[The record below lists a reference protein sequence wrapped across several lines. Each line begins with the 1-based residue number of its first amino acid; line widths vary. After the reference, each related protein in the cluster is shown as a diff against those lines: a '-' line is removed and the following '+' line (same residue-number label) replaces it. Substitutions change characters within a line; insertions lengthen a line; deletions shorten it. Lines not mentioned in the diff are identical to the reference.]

1 MFECLYGDICAL
13 QEQIVLILRE
23 RGTYKSLLACRDDVA
38 QKLLDLLQDLL
49 DSFPRSPN
57 RPRLSKALL
66 RLSRSSGLHPT
77 CFPLTGM
84 EKVGEQVAGGAF
96 GDVWKGLV
104 GGQSVSVK
112 IMRLFKSEEVKA
124 ALQIKDFGREAVIW
138 RQLSH
143 PNVLAFYGL
152 YYLERRLCLV
162 SPWMENGHVLQF
174 LRHAPPDTDR
184 VSLMLDI
191 ATGLEYLHGEHVV
204 HGDLKGMNILVTPS
218 RRACVADFGL
228 SSIADAMTLKFTHS
242 TASARG
248 GTPRY
253 MAPELLSSTEPANH
267 FESDVFAFA
276 CVCYEMLTGKPPY
289 FNIPR
294 DVTVILMVPQGLR
307 PTRPDTIRA
316 DDSLW
321 LLLEKCWE
329 AKPEDR
335 PTVPQ
340 IIQHLVGPT
349 IGAKFSQAA
358 IDWDESFSAKFRRS
372 LQEWPLLPSVSAIER
387 EIFGD
392 GVGLFIFIR
401 IRR

>member
-1 MFECLYGDICAL
+1 MFDCLCSDVYAL
-13 QEQIVLILRE
+13 QQQLLLLLRE
-23 RGTYKSLLACRDDVA
+23 RETYKQLLRCRDELA
-38 QKLLDLLQDLL
+38 QQLLDLLQDLL
-49 DSFPRSPN
+49 DSFPESSA

-77 CFPLTGM
+77 CFTLTGM

-96 GDVWKGLV
+96 GDIWKGLV
-104 GGQSVSVK
+104 GGQNVSVK
-112 IMRLFKSEEVKA
+112 IMRLFKSEEN
-124 ALQIKDFGREAVIW
+124 FGREAAIW

-143 PNVLAFYGL
+143 PNVLPFFGL

-174 LRHAPPDTDR
+174 LRNAPPDTDR
-184 VSLMLDI
+184 VSLMLDV
-191 ATGLEYLHGEHVV
+191 ATGLEYLHSKRVV

-228 SSIADAMTLKFTHS
+228 SSIVDAMTLKFTHS
-242 TASARG
+242 TVSARG
-248 GTPRY
+248 GTSRY
-253 MAPELLSSTEPANH
+253 MAPELISATESSAMH
-267 FESDVFAFA
+267 FKSDVFAFA

-289 FNIPR
+289 FDIPN
-294 DVTVILMVPQGLR
+294 DMAVILMVPQGLR
-307 PTRPDTIRA
+307 PKRPETIAA

-329 AKPEDR
+329 AKREDR

-340 IIQHLVGPT
+340 IIQQLVGPT
-349 IGAKFSQAA
+349 IGAQFSQAT
-358 IDWDESFSAKFRRS
+358 IDWDETFSAKCRRS
-372 LQEWPLLPSVSAIER
+372 LQAWPLLPSVAAIER

-392 GVGLFIFIR
+392 GTHS
-401 IRR
+401 